1 MDVCVANRPRV
12 SSFELA
18 KLACGDP
25 DFSLTGPYA
34 ASKGAVRGEYAL
46 RPFYPPSLGS

>member
-1 MDVCVANRPRV
+1 MNVCVANRARV

-25 DFSLTGPYA
+25 NFSLTGPYA
-34 ASKGAVRGEYAL
+34 SSKAAVRGEYTL
-46 RPFYPPSLGS
+46 RPFYPSESR